1 MKTKQD
7 FLNLFENPFCIV
19 NKGEKVDIFTGS
31 IKKFEKIADLPSID
45 KADENY
51 ISLLPYKQM
60 SERGFEVIDGHEK
73 ILTLMIEG
81 KVSITPKELCALI
94 DEVQVNVDGGIFSN
108 MNDDEFMEIVERVIE
123 DEIKNGEGSNF
134 LMSRKFFGKI
144 KDFSPSHVLA
154 IFKRLVENEIG
165 SYWNFIFNSGKN
177 IFVGASPERH
187 LTIGNSKTY
196 MNPIC
201 GTLPKKNDANFKKSL
216 EAFIEN
222 PKEINELFQV
232 VDEELKIICKLC
244 PDEGKVIG
252 PLLKE
257 MATVIHTEYLLEGQ
271 GTKDI
276 FASLR
281 ESLYAA
287 TMVGSPL
294 ENAAR
299 IITKYEN
306 SSRRYYSS
314 VICMFGKDA
323 KGEDF
328 LDSAITIRTVEIEKN
343 GRFSI
348 QTGASIVRDSVP
360 ELECKEIQAKAQGL
374 MNAIAGE
381 SKREVLLPKIVDDDI
396 LTKMQSRN
404 KYLSKFWIRPSKKA
418 ESKIQDKEILLI
430 DNEDDFIYMV
440 RHILQSLGYRTSVV
454 RYCDYVYDDK
464 YALTVVGP
472 GPGDPNNF
480 NHDKMRILYSIVSDL
495 LDNGQK
501 ILGICLGHQILSGAL
516 GFELTKS
523 IIPFQGMQKEIDLF
537 GEPNKVGFYNS
548 YFAMDKGDVENVALS
563 KSDDDKIYAIKGE
576 NFVSFQ
582 FHVESILTEHGE
594 DIIKKTLDY
603 LLP

>member
-7 FLNLFENPFCIV
+7 LLNLFEKPFCIV
-19 NKGEKVDIFTGS
+19 NKGEKVDIFTGK
-31 IKKFEKIADLPSID
+31 IAKFEKIDQLPPID
-45 KADENY
+45 KSGVNY

-60 SERGFEVIDGHEK
+60 SERGFAVIDGQEK
-73 ILTLMIEG
+73 ILSLLIED
-81 KVSITPKELCALI
+81 KFSTTPEELCSQI
-94 DEVQVNVDGGIFSN
+94 DEVQVFVDGGIFSN
-108 MNDDEFMEIVERVIE
+108 ITDEEFMEIVKRVIE

-144 KDFSPSHVLA
+144 KDYSPSHVLS

-165 SYWNFIFNSGKN
+165 SYWNFIFYTGKN
-177 IFVGASPERH
+177 VFVGASPERH
-187 LTIGNSKTY
+187 LSIGDSKTY

-201 GTLPKKNDANFKKSL
+201 GTLPKKNDGEFKNRLKD
-216 EAFIEN
+216 FIEN

-244 PDEGKVIG
+244 PKEGKVIG

-299 IITKYEN
+299 IITKYES

-314 VICMFGKDA
+314 VICSFGKDE
-323 KGEDF
+323 KGKDF

-374 MNAIAGE
+374 MNAIAGT
-381 SKREVLLPKIVDDDI
+381 SKREVLLPSVVDEEI
-396 LTKMQSRN
+396 LGKMQARN
-404 KYLSKFWIRPSKKA
+404 KYLSKFWMKPSKKA
-418 ESKIQDKEILLI
+418 ESKNQDKEILLI
-430 DNEDDFIYMV
+430 DNEDDFIYMI
-440 RHILQSLGYRTSVV
+440 RHILQSLGYKTTVV
-454 RYCDYVYDDK
+454 RFKDYVYDERF
-464 YALTVVGP
+464 ALTIVGP
-472 GPGDPNNF
+472 GPGDPNNL
-480 NHDKMRILYSIVSDL
+480 NHDKMRMLYSIVSDL

-537 GEPNKVGFYNS
+537 GERSKVGFYNS
-548 YFAMDKGDVENVALS
+548 YFAMDKGEIQDIAISKDVDGKIFAL
-563 KSDDDKIYAIKGE
+563 KGKD
-576 NFVSFQ
+576 FISFQ

-594 DIIKKTLDY
+594 DIMKKALDY
-603 LLP
+603 LLS